1 MYLRQRLTP
10 LQVIIGRTDSAQV
23 LGMEEAVI
31 RLKLAADAGADVC
44 FIEGV
49 KTEELLRSTVA
60 ALAPKP
66 VRITVLILRCSQ
78 ADLAPIGSR
87 QRYFWRSDS
96 FVHHAGGRTDGRQ
109 DYQ

>member
-1 MYLRQRLTP
+1 MLV
-10 LQVIIGRTDSAQV
+10 QVIIGRTDSAQV
-23 LGMEEAVI
+23 LGMEEAVT

-66 VRITVLILRCSQ
+66 VSILISC
-78 ADLAPIGSR
+78 
-87 QRYFWRSDS
+87 
-96 FVHHAGGRTDGRQ
+96 HATGD
-109 DYQ
+109 